1 MPSEGVKE
9 IWEEVVCVTG
19 SAQLSAY
26 FKPETNAM
34 IDGLVHGASFL
45 IDKPALA
52 VAGDLLRPDGHT
64 VSIWKFGQGN
74 MSYSLTGDFVKQNT
88 LQCSKHFKYQP
99 P

>member
-19 SAQLSAY
+19 SAQLSVY

-74 MSYSLTGDFVKQNT
+74 IRLI
-88 LQCSKHFKYQP
+88 P
-99 P
+99 